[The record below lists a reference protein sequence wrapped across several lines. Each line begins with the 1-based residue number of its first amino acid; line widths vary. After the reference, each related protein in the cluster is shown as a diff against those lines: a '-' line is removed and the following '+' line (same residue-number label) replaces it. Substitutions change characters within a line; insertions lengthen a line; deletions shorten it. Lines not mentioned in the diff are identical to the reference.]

1 MSIYMFTDL
10 DNKIYSF
17 SKLLATVKIPPQLP
31 MAKIIPMSHIDSFS
45 GKYNR
50 TDEVYTKI
58 RAFDEQVIGV
68 RLKHPNTNYPPTS
81 GQAAAQ
87 QKMTAIAA
95 QAKAIFS
102 DAEQLSTYRADWKK
116 QKRIPTLTGYVYA
129 QLYKQSNGEG

>member
-1 MSIYMFTDL
+1 
-10 DNKIYSF
+10 
-17 SKLLATVKIPPQLP
+17 
-31 MAKIIPMSHIDSFS
+31 MAKINPMSHIDSFS
-45 GKYNR
+45 GKYHR

-102 DAEQLSTYRADWKK
+102 DAEQLAT
-116 QKRIPTLTGYVYA
+116 
-129 QLYKQSNGEG
+129 

>member
-1 MSIYMFTDL
+1 MF
-10 DNKIYSF
+10 F
-17 SKLLATVKIPPQLP
+17 LLATVKIPPQLP
-31 MAKIIPMSHIDSFS
+31 MAKINPMSHIDSFS
-45 GKYNR
+45 GKYHR

-102 DAEQLSTYRADWKK
+102 DAEQLATYRADWKK
-116 QKRIPTLTGYVYA
+116 QKRIPTLTGYVFA

>member
-1 MSIYMFTDL
+1 
-10 DNKIYSF
+10 
-17 SKLLATVKIPPQLP
+17 
-31 MAKIIPMSHIDSFS
+31 MAKINPMSHIDSFS

-68 RLKHPNTNYPPTS
+68 RLKHPTTNYPPSS

-95 QAKAIFS
+95 QAIAIFS
-102 DAEQLSTYRADWKK
+102 DAEQLATYRADWKK
-116 QKRIPTLTGYVYA
+116 QKLIPTLPGYVYA
-129 QLYKQSNGEG
+129 RLYKQSNGEG

>member
-1 MSIYMFTDL
+1 
-10 DNKIYSF
+10 
-17 SKLLATVKIPPQLP
+17 
-31 MAKIIPMSHIDSFS
+31 MAKINPMSHIDSFS

-68 RLKHPNTNYPPTS
+68 RLKHPNTNYPPTP

-87 QKMTAIAA
+87 QKMTTIAA

-102 DAEQLSTYRADWKK
+102 DPTQLATYRADWKK

-129 QLYKQSNGEG
+129 QLYKQANGEG